1 MGSVQE
7 ECRDGSSTSTPP
19 PVDLFTANLHSS
31 LVRSSSLPLP
41 STVTAL
47 TVNTAETNAPPNSS
61 LAQTPMDTVLSVNIV
76 MSESNS
82 PLAQSGSDLSMQN
95 SAMDSL
101 LAPTEM
107 PGSIIHVGSSVHV
120 NNSLL
125 PVPPLNQLQKIT
137 GKTDRNTKDTK
148 LSRHVTITSKSNDE
162 IRFSTQ

>member
-1 MGSVQE
+1 MGSGQE
-7 ECRDGSSTSTPP
+7 ECHDGSSTSTPP
-19 PVDLFTANLHSS
+19 PVDVFTANLHSS

-95 SAMDSL
+95 SAMDSPVFTT
-101 LAPTEM
+101 ATITPDN
-107 PGSIIHVGSSVHV
+107 HGSS
-120 NNSLL
+120 
-125 PVPPLNQLQKIT
+125 
-137 GKTDRNTKDTK
+137 
-148 LSRHVTITSKSNDE
+148 
-162 IRFSTQ
+162 